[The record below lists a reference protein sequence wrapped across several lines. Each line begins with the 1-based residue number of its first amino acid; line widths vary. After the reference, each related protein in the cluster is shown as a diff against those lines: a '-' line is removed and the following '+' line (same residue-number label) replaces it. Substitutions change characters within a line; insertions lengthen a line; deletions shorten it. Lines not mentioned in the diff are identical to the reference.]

1 MSESSYN
8 IERATNGLVLALFL
22 VSALFLGVM
31 LYYVLEDIDTRQS
44 EAAEETAVV
53 VDRPSSDRPG
63 LPVSGLIRLAA

>member
-31 LYYVLEDIDTRQS
+31 LYYVLQDIDTRQS
-44 EAAEETAVV
+44 EEANETAVV
-53 VDRPSSDRPG
+53 VDRPSPDRPG
-63 LPVSGLIRLAA
+63 LPVNGLNRVAA